1 MFRKIGLSG
10 FVPAKQCVRGLAKD
24 LRFGNDARAEMLKGV
39 NLLADAVSVTLG
51 PKVCRCTTDG
61 LFVFIYIYRVNC
73 DFFRL
78 LIPVVN
84 SFAAGSQCHHR
95 AGFWWPQDH

>member
-10 FVPAKQCVRGLAKD
+10 FAPAKQCVRGLAKD

-51 PKVCRCTTDG
+51 PKVCR
-61 LFVFIYIYRVNC
+61 
-73 DFFRL
+73 
-78 LIPVVN
+78 
-84 SFAAGSQCHHR
+84 H
-95 AGFWWPQDH
+95 